1 MMKLLLDTH
10 IFLWYI
16 AGEERI
22 NEHILALIRDPQ
34 NAVYLSVISEWE
46 VIIKYQLGRLPL
58 PVPPDQYIPE
68 QRRRHRI
75 AALSLE
81 ENDVSAL
88 MGLPGLHKDPFDR
101 MLIAQAIHQDM
112 ILVTVDKIIQ
122 VYTGSTALKT
132 FFVT

>member
-1 MMKLLLDTH
+1 MKLLLDTH

-22 NEHILALIRDPQ
+22 NERVLALIRDPQ

-46 VIIKYQLGRLPL
+46 TIIKYQIGRLPL
-58 PVPPDQYIPE
+58 PEPPGSYIPT

-75 AALSLE
+75 GTLPLE
-81 ENDVSAL
+81 ESDVATL
-88 MGLPGLHKDPFDR
+88 MDLPGLHKDPFDR

-112 ILVTVDKIIQ
+112 MLITVDKIIQ
-122 VYTGSTALKT
+122 AYANSTTLMT
-132 FFVT
+132 FLASK